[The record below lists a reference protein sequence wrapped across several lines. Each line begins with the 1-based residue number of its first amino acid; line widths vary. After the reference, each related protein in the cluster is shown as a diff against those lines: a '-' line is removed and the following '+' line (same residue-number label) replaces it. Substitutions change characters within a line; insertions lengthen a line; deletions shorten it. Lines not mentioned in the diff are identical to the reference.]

1 MGTTLDLAVISDNF
15 IRTYNIG
22 DSRIYK
28 FQDKI
33 LPIIYITS
41 EDNTIAQQKIR
52 LLLCSDGLTDILP
65 DSQIQNLMLEKKD
78 TSSCC

>member
-33 LPIIYITS
+33 LPLIYRTA
-41 EDNTIAQQKIR
+41 EDKTMAQQKNKI
-52 LLLCSDGLTDILP
+52 I
-65 DSQIQNLMLEKKD
+65 IMF
-78 TSSCC
+78 